1 VAEGE
6 DGGAAV
12 LVKLEHFY
20 WVAKIEVEDLVGCEA
35 VHLGKGSWLEE
46 IVDGGA
52 GGALAAGEIDWDGRG
67 VSAAEVAAF
76 DGVGKQTQE
85 GFDFV
90 SGHDHRCY
98 GMLTVQ

>member
-1 VAEGE
+1 
-6 DGGAAV
+6 
-12 LVKLEHFY
+12 
-20 WVAKIEVEDLVGCEA
+20 
-35 VHLGKGSWLEE
+35 
-46 IVDGGA
+46 
-52 GGALAAGEIDWDGRG
+52 
-67 VSAAEVAAF
+67 VAAF